1 MDITKYM
8 NKAISI
14 ATIALDEGELPVGAI
29 IVHKD
34 KILAE
39 SYTQDR
45 KQQRRLAHAEFLV
58 LDQVDKLKP
67 STVERKNMM
76 LFTNLE
82 PCILCLGAAMAFGIG
97 KIYYALESPIDGASK
112 LLNYYFDK
120 KEYSLGY
127 SIPDIQG
134 GILREESKNL
144 FKKYITLHPTDGI
157 IQWTKLLLETVSR
170 NTR

>member
-1 MDITKYM
+1 MNNIDITKHM
-8 NKAISI
+8 NVAINI
-14 ATIALDEGELPVGAI
+14 ASKALDEGELPVGAI

-39 SYTQDR
+39 AYTQDR
-45 KQQRRLAHAEFLV
+45 KQQRRLVHAEFLV
-58 LDQVDKLKP
+58 LDQVDRLKP
-67 STVERKNMM
+67 STVERKSMM

-112 LLNYYFDK
+112 LLNHYFE
-120 KEYSLGY
+120 KEENSLGY
-127 SIPDIQG
+127 SIPAIQG

-144 FKKYITLHPTDGI
+144 FKKYLTLHPKDGI
-157 IQWTKLLLETVSR
+157 IQWTKLLLERVS
-170 NTR
+170 